1 MSTRDW
7 LKFTL
12 LGVIWGSSFL
22 WIKIGLREVGPLTLV
37 TYRAASAALGLGIF
51 LLLNRRLNLRWS
63 HLLPFFILGV
73 VNAAVPFALI
83 TWAELTI
90 TSGMASILNSTSPLW
105 VILLGPL
112 FLADEKVTWARTAGL
127 LLGFAGVVVLMMRS
141 LNGAV
146 SPLPGVA
153 AMLVATFCYALG
165 AIFIRK
171 NKAELSTEMRVF
183 GQFSTAALVM
193 LPAAALFE
201 PPFEIPALPL
211 TWTALLWLG
220 LLGSALASILYFDL
234 IKSAGPT
241 RALLVTYI
249 FPLVGVILGA
259 IFLQESVSI
268 NLVIGGAMILA
279 GIWIVN
285 QGLPFGL
292 AKKELS

>member
-7 LKFTL
+7 LKFIL
-12 LGVIWGSSFL
+12 LGLIWGSSFL
-22 WIKIGLREVGPLTLV
+22 WIKIGLREVDPMTLV
-37 TYRAASAALGLGIF
+37 TYRAASAAAGLAIF
-51 LLLNRRLNLRWS
+51 LLLKKKLHLKWS
-63 HLLPFFILGV
+63 HVLPFLFLGV
-73 VNAAVPFALI
+73 VNAAAPFALI
-83 TWAELTI
+83 TWAELSI

-105 VILLGPL
+105 IILLGPL
-112 FLADEKVTWARTAGL
+112 FLADERVTWARVVGL
-127 LLGFAGVVVLMMRS
+127 LLGFAGVVVLMLRS
-141 LNGAV
+141 LSGAV

-153 AMLVATFCYALG
+153 AMLIATLCYAFG

-171 NKAELSTEMRVF
+171 NKAEASTEMRVF
-183 GQFSTAALVM
+183 GQFFMAALVIF
-193 LPAAALFE
+193 PAAAVFE
-201 PPFEIPALPL
+201 APFAIPALPL

-259 IFLQESVSI
+259 IFLQEKISI
-268 NLVIGGAMILA
+268 NLVIGGLMILA

-285 QGLPFGL
+285 QGLPFGR
-292 AKKELS
+292 AKKEQV